1 MSDFNSAE
9 VALKICRE
17 NRHISDFE
25 STNKTNTRWKL
36 KPITLVRFPKW
47 NLKDFNQSIER
58 FIERT
63 IVGSNF
69 KFPILREVKNL
80 GMSPSDSIKT
90 FFNSITDF
98 ELKLNLILSM
108 ELMSYTEAS
117 NMVEKYYDRKS
128 NNYSLPKEKFHD
140 LIWFVKCY
148 TVTDTKEDIPEELV
162 KEIMEF
168 KYV

>member
-90 FFNSITDF
+90 F
-98 ELKLNLILSM
+98 LIL
-108 ELMSYTEAS
+108 LRIL
-117 NMVEKYYDRKS
+117 N
-128 NNYSLPKEKFHD
+128 
-140 LIWFVKCY
+140 
-148 TVTDTKEDIPEELV
+148 
-162 KEIMEF
+162 
-168 KYV
+168 